1 MLAIGRALMMKP
13 KLLLLDEPSLGLAP
27 LIVKS
32 IFETVRKIADEG
44 VTVLMVEQNA
54 RQSLRIADYAYVL
67 ELGTIKSQGTAQELL
82 QDEELIS
89 AYLGKKKD
97 N

>member
-1 MLAIGRALMMKP
+1 MMKP

-54 RQSLRIADYAYVL
+54 RQSLRIADMPTFWNWAP
-67 ELGTIKSQGTAQELL
+67 SSPRALL
-82 QDEELIS
+82 R
-89 AYLGKKKD
+89 
-97 N
+97 NFCRMRN